1 GDGGGHAPRGAVRG
15 PARHRGDLRAVLRE
29 AAPRGDELPPARAR
43 LLQPDLQL
51 PRVPAVLPRPPPADR
66 GHARGQRLQRPDPA
80 LRRARGVPG
89 ASGAGAHR
97 RGDRLTSEHR
107 LRRRVHFYET
117 DMAGLVHFSVF
128 FRYME
133 EAEHALW
140 RAAGLTIATVDE
152 EFGFPRVSASF
163 DFHA

>member
-1 GDGGGHAPRGAVRG
+1 
-15 PARHRGDLRAVLRE
+15 
-29 AAPRGDELPPARAR
+29 
-43 LLQPDLQL
+43 
-51 PRVPAVLPRPPPADR
+51 
-66 GHARGQRLQRPDPA
+66 
-80 LRRARGVPG
+80 
-89 ASGAGAHR
+89 
-97 RGDRLTSEHR
+97 LTSEHR

-140 RAAGLTIATVDE
+140 REAGLTIATVGE

-163 DFHA
+163 DFHAPLYFEDEFEVWIRVAAITKRTLRYTSVLTKGDTKIATGTHTIACVSKKKVERMRSIDFPPDVLARFSVAPGAQPGEPPS

>member
-1 GDGGGHAPRGAVRG
+1 V
-15 PARHRGDLRAVLRE
+15 
-29 AAPRGDELPPARAR
+29 
-43 LLQPDLQL
+43 
-51 PRVPAVLPRPPPADR
+51 
-66 GHARGQRLQRPDPA
+66 
-80 LRRARGVPG
+80 
-89 ASGAGAHR
+89 
-97 RGDRLTSEHR
+97 TSEHR

-152 EFGFPRVSASF
+152 EYGFPRVSASCA
-163 DFHA
+163 FHAPLRFEDEFEVWIGIAALTKRTLRYTSVLTMGDTKIATGSHTIACVSKKKGERMRSIDFPPEVLARFEVSPAAAKTSPPQSE

>member
-1 GDGGGHAPRGAVRG
+1 V
-15 PARHRGDLRAVLRE
+15 
-29 AAPRGDELPPARAR
+29 
-43 LLQPDLQL
+43 
-51 PRVPAVLPRPPPADR
+51 
-66 GHARGQRLQRPDPA
+66 
-80 LRRARGVPG
+80 
-89 ASGAGAHR
+89 
-97 RGDRLTSEHR
+97 TSEHR

-163 DFHA
+163 DFHAPLRFEDEFEVWIRIAEITKRTLRYACVLTRGDTKIATGTHTIACVSKKKGERMRSIDFPPHVLARLAASPEA

>member
-1 GDGGGHAPRGAVRG
+1 V
-15 PARHRGDLRAVLRE
+15 
-29 AAPRGDELPPARAR
+29 
-43 LLQPDLQL
+43 
-51 PRVPAVLPRPPPADR
+51 
-66 GHARGQRLQRPDPA
+66 
-80 LRRARGVPG
+80 
-89 ASGAGAHR
+89 
-97 RGDRLTSEHR
+97 TSEHR

-163 DFHA
+163 DFHAPLRFEDEFEVWIRIAEITKRTLRYTCVLTRVETKIATGTHTIACVSKKKGERMRSIDFPPDVLARLSVSPEA

>member
-1 GDGGGHAPRGAVRG
+1 V
-15 PARHRGDLRAVLRE
+15 
-29 AAPRGDELPPARAR
+29 
-43 LLQPDLQL
+43 
-51 PRVPAVLPRPPPADR
+51 
-66 GHARGQRLQRPDPA
+66 
-80 LRRARGVPG
+80 
-89 ASGAGAHR
+89 
-97 RGDRLTSEHR
+97 TSEHR

-163 DFHA
+163 DFHAPLRFEDEFEVWIRIAEITKRTLRYTCVLAKGETKIATGTHTIACVSKKKGERMRSIDFPPDVLARLSVSPEA